1 MKAFKGK
8 VNKDQFIKEI
18 KWHMEQDAFL
28 QGTYIEDNKNNFR
41 GCAVGCSINSINRLL
56 GTSYNYDEHIDM
68 VETLQIPEWLVRLED
83 KIFEGLSEK
92 DSKEWPLRFSEAINV
107 GADLDKIKP
116 EFLVYVLE
124 SIPGTHEFVHRAIA
138 LWKRDDLYSD
148 AWKKESCA
156 VYNDAADAANAANA
170 ANAATANATAN
181 AYAAFATAYA
191 AYAAYAADAAAA
203 FANANANAYANAAAD
218 TANATAYAANAAN
231 AVSAV
236 SAAAYAANANA
247 DAANAVRAANACAN
261 AADARAEKRGE
272 IYKKFSD
279 KLIELM
285 KNCED

>member
-18 KWHMEQDAFL
+18 KWHMEQDAFMR
-28 QGTYIEDNKNNFR
+28 GTYNEGNKNNFR

-124 SIPGTHEFVHRAIA
+124 FMPKSPISSKAVNRAIA
-138 LWKRDDLYSD
+138 LWKRDDLYGD

-156 VYNDAADAANAANA
+156 VYNDAADAA
-170 ANAATANATAN
+170 
-181 AYAAFATAYA
+181 
-191 AYAAYAADAAAA
+191 YAADAAAA
-203 FANANANAYANAAAD
+203 FANANANANAYANAAAD
-218 TANATAYAANAAN
+218 TANATAYAANAG
-231 AVSAV
+231 
-236 SAAAYAANANA
+236 
-247 DAANAVRAANACAN
+247 RE
-261 AADARAEKRGE
+261 REE

-285 KNCED
+285 RECK

>member
-18 KWHMEQDAFL
+18 KWHMEQDAFMR
-28 QGTYIEDNKNNFR
+28 GTYNEGNKNNFR

-56 GTSYNYDEHIDM
+56 GTAYGYGEHIDM
-68 VETLQIPEWLVRLED
+68 AETLQIPEWLVRLED
-83 KIFEGLSEK
+83 KIFEGLSEEE
-92 DSKEWPLRFSEAINV
+92 SKEWPLRFSEAINV

-116 EFLVYVLE
+116 AFLVYVLE
-124 SIPGTHEFVHRAIA
+124 SMPKSPISSKAVDRAIA
-138 LWKRDDLYSD
+138 LWKRDDLYSN
-148 AWKKESCA
+148 AWKKESRDI
-156 VYNDAADAANAANA
+156 YNDAADAAYAADA
-170 ANAATANATAN
+170 D
-181 AYAAFATAYA
+181 YAAFA
-191 AYAAYAADAAAA
+191 
-203 FANANANAYANAAAD
+203 
-218 TANATAYAANAAN
+218 TANATAYANAYAIANAYATATAN
-231 AVSAV
+231 ANAIAN
-236 SAAAYAANANA
+236 AAAYAANANA

>member
-1 MKAFKGK
+1 MKAFTKK
-8 VNKDQFIKEI
+8 VNKDEFIKEI
-18 KWHMEQDAFL
+18 KWHKEQDAFMR
-28 QGTYIEDNKNNFR
+28 GTYNEGNKNNFK

-56 GTSYNYDEHIDM
+56 GTAYDYDEHIDM
-68 VETLQIPEWLVRLED
+68 AETLQIPEWLVRLED

-107 GADLDKIKP
+107 GDDLDKIKP
-116 EFLVYVLE
+116 AFLVYVLE
-124 SIPGTHEFVHRAIA
+124 SIPGTHEVVHRAIA

-156 VYNDAADAANAANA
+156 VYNAA
-170 ANAATANATAN
+170 
-181 AYAAFATAYA
+181 AYA

-231 AVSAV
+231 AV
-236 SAAAYAANANA
+236 
-247 DAANAVRAANACAN
+247 RAANACAN
-261 AADARAEKRGE
+261 AADAGAEKRGE
-272 IYKKFSD
+272 IYKKVSD

-285 KNCED
+285 RECK